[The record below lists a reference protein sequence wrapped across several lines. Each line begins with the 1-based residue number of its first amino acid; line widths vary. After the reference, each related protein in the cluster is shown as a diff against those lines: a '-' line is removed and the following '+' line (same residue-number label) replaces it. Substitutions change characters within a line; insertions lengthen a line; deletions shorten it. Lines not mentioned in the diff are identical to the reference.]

1 MKVCFSATVQF
12 LSMAAEDQKNKK
24 NKTIITEKKIYGEDK
39 YSGAGSNY
47 ACSFW
52 SPVVTGNL
60 SAMQSGQS
68 SYNGKDGFYER
79 LNKLNESSGLSLIF
93 NFRET
98 ALDLY
103 LFYEEVTKRGGFNQ
117 VTRDAKWGE
126 VASYLHV
133 RSNVVMFPTQLQ
145 KVYENL
151 LLQFEQMYYY
161 RSREK
166 ATIPPPS
173 HQVSGA
179 ARAVSL
185 KDYNL
190 SLGSGDSINDSAGK
204 RKYCDWSSPVVL
216 PHSDDKNGPVEKR
229 KCTNDCCSVSTGPET
244 PEQKSQVSATNTYLK
259 KDPSAPI
266 RTRSGYQ
273 IYLKLECERL
283 KKVLG
288 ESSGSKKIREMAI
301 SSWRT
306 LSENDRKPY
315 IEASNKDRERY
326 YREMSA
332 YKQRT
337 KKETVKDQN
346 SYSSSALSIINF
358 GAPPETD
365 NAYYV
370 TLQADAGSNI
380 VPDESLI
387 ESTAQ
392 MLENANQSDP
402 IFQIDNWGCFT

>member
-1 MKVCFSATVQF
+1 MKVCFSVTVHF

-24 NKTIITEKKIYGEDK
+24 NKTIITEKNK

-52 SPVVTGNL
+52 SPVVTGNV
-60 SAMQSGQS
+60 SAMQS
-68 SYNGKDGFYER
+68 SYNGKDGFYEK

-117 VTRDAKWGE
+117 VTKDAKWGE

-133 RSNVVMFPTQLQ
+133 KSNVVMFPTQLQ

-161 RSREK
+161 RSRGK

-185 KDYNL
+185 K
-190 SLGSGDSINDSAGK
+190 GSGDSIDDSAGK

-216 PHSDDKNGPVEKR
+216 PHSDDRNSPVEKR
-229 KCTNDCCSVSTGPET
+229 KCTNECCPVSTGPET

-259 KDPSAPI
+259 KDPSAPT

-288 ESSGSKKIREMAI
+288 ESSGAKKIREMAI
-301 SSWRT
+301 SSWRA

-346 SYSSSALSIINF
+346 SYSSSALSFINF

-370 TLQADAGSNI
+370 TLQTDAGSDI

-387 ESTAQ
+387 ESTVQ

-402 IFQIDNWGCFT
+402 IFQMDNWGCFT

>member
-1 MKVCFSATVQF
+1 
-12 LSMAAEDQKNKK
+12 MAAEDQKNKT

-39 YSGAGSNY
+39 YSGAGSYY

-52 SPVVTGNL
+52 SPVVIGNV

-68 SYNGKDGFYER
+68 YKDGKDGFYEK
-79 LNKLNESSGLSLIF
+79 LNKLNESSGLSLVF

-117 VTRDAKWGE
+117 VTKDAKWGE
-126 VASYLHV
+126 VASSLHV
-133 RSNVVMFPTQLQ
+133 KSNVVMFPTQLQ

-161 RSREK
+161 RSRGK

-173 HQVSGA
+173 HQVSA
-179 ARAVSL
+179 TARAVSL
-185 KDYNL
+185 KGYNL
-190 SLGSGDSINDSAGK
+190 SLGSGDSIDDSAGK

-216 PHSDDKNGPVEKR
+216 PHSNDRNSPVKKR
-229 KCTNDCCSVSTGPET
+229 KCTNDCCLVSTVGPET
-244 PEQKSQVSATNTYLK
+244 PEQKSQISATNTYLK
-259 KDPSAPI
+259 KDPGAPT
-266 RTRSGYQ
+266 RTRSAYQ
-273 IYLKLECERL
+273 IYLKVECERL

-288 ESSGSKKIREMAI
+288 ESSGAKKIREMAI
-301 SSWRT
+301 NSWRT

-326 YREMSA
+326 YREMAA
-332 YKQRT
+332 YKQHT
-337 KKETVKDQN
+337 KKGTVKDQN
-346 SYSSSALSIINF
+346 SYSSSALSYINF

-370 TLQADAGSNI
+370 TLQADAGSDI

-387 ESTAQ
+387 ESTVQ
-392 MLENANQSDP
+392 MLENANPSDP
-402 IFQIDNWGCFT
+402 ISQIDNWGCFT